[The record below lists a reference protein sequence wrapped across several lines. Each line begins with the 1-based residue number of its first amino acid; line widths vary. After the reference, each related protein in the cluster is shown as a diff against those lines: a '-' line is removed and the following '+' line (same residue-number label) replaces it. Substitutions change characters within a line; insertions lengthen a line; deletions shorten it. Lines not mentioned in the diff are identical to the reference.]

1 MSKSHVSG
9 DLEEPDPIN
18 NTMAEIEKEIE
29 SKDLAPIVE
38 EVLCREKYKFRL
50 DSIFKRYF
58 TCFDDEDIE
67 MVKKTRQNGERKLK
81 SELDLVRIL
90 KKLRH
95 FSIAFRYLLTERQRF
110 LLKFNDGNVI
120 DSNTDLV
127 SVNSGDTLFSN
138 TSDEDLKN
146 TSVKQKV
153 MIKLLDDVD

>member
-1 MSKSHVSG
+1 
-9 DLEEPDPIN
+9 
-18 NTMAEIEKEIE
+18 
-29 SKDLAPIVE
+29 
-38 EVLCREKYKFRL
+38 
-50 DSIFKRYF
+50 
-58 TCFDDEDIE
+58 

-127 SVNSGDTLFSN
+127 SVNSGDSLFSN

-146 TSVKQKV
+146 TSLKQKV
-153 MIKLLDDVD
+153 MIKLLDDVDARNNDCGVRLIDRDLFRGVGKNVKGESTI